1 MGKMQKDSKKASK
14 KWIWILLAVIAV
26 ILAAAVVIF
35 MKGRTEKEVF
45 SVDGQPVYREE
56 VACIVNKI
64 KLYQRE
70 KTAEK
75 AGIDVSEFT
84 WETEA
89 DGKTGYEYLA
99 DAVVE
104 ELKEIK
110 TMQKEA
116 MDNGLADAI
125 DYPSLMKAMERENKD
140 RGEKK
145 GNNETVFG
153 VTRYTADQFY
163 DYFNENLSLQNK
175 RELTNKDVLTASDE
189 EARAVYDADPEY
201 FDNEDYENVKT
212 SAQNLVL
219 ENKYQEHLKEMA
231 EGAKVEIPDEQA
243 LLQAVKDALEGKS

>member
-1 MGKMQKDSKKASK
+1 MGKMQKDNGRLSKKR
-14 KWIWILLAVIAV
+14 IWILLAVIAV
-26 ILAAAVVIF
+26 VLVAAFIIF
-35 MKGRTEKEVF
+35 MKSRADKAVF
-45 SVDGQPVYREE
+45 SVDGQPVYKEE

-89 DGKTGYEYLA
+89 DGKNGYEYLA

-116 MDNGLADAI
+116 MDNGLTDAI
-125 DYPSLMKAMERENKD
+125 DYPSLKKAMEKENKD
-140 RGEKK
+140 RKEKK
-145 GNNETVFG
+145 GKNETVFG
-153 VTRYTADQFY
+153 MTQYTADQFY

-175 RELTNKDVLTASDE
+175 RELTNKEEITASDE
-189 EARAVYDADPEY
+189 EARAAYDADPEY
-201 FDNEDYENVKT
+201 FDNEDYENIET
-212 SAQNLVL
+212 SAKNLVL
-219 ENKYQEHLKEMA
+219 ENKYQQHLKEMA
-231 EGAKVEIPDEQA
+231 EAAEAEIPDEQA
-243 LLQAVKDALEGKS
+243 LIQAVKDALEGK

>member
-1 MGKMQKDSKKASK
+1 M
-14 KWIWILLAVIAV
+14 
-26 ILAAAVVIF
+26 
-35 MKGRTEKEVF
+35 
-45 SVDGQPVYREE
+45 
-56 VACIVNKI
+56 
-64 KLYQRE
+64 
-70 KTAEK
+70 
-75 AGIDVSEFT
+75 SEFT

-125 DYPSLMKAMERENKD
+125 DYPSLMKVMEKENKD

>member
-1 MGKMQKDSKKASK
+1 MGKMQKDSIKASK

-56 VACIVNKI
+56 VAYIVNKI

-125 DYPSLMKAMERENKD
+125 DYPSLMKAMEKENKD

-175 RELTNKDVLTASDE
+175 RELINKEVLTASDE
-189 EARAVYDADPEY
+189 EARVAYDADPDY
-201 FDNEDYENVKT
+201 FDNEDYENVET
-212 SAQNLVL
+212 SAKNLVL

-231 EGAKVEIPDEQA
+231 EVAKIEIPDEQA
-243 LLQAVKDALEGKS
+243 LLQAVKDALKGKS

>member
-125 DYPSLMKAMERENKD
+125 DYPSLMKAMEKENKD
-140 RGEKK
+140 RGEKEERPARGSIHEK
-145 GNNETVFG
+145 LQIYKEKSQRESETGKENRKRDFG
-153 VTRYTADQFY
+153 
-163 DYFNENLSLQNK
+163 
-175 RELTNKDVLTASDE
+175 
-189 EARAVYDADPEY
+189 
-201 FDNEDYENVKT
+201 
-212 SAQNLVL
+212 L
-219 ENKYQEHLKEMA
+219 E
-231 EGAKVEIPDEQA
+231 
-243 LLQAVKDALEGKS
+243 